1 MSPIPLPDGLR
12 QQLVPATGL
21 QPQERRGR
29 YAPSP
34 TGALHL
40 GNLRTALLSW
50 LITRLQ
56 GGEWLLRLDDLDTPR
71 NHPGAEEG
79 ILQDLAWL
87 GLAWDGPVIR
97 QSERRGLYA
106 TVLSSLRRAG
116 LLYPCRCSRRL
127 LADVSAPHGRTSVYP
142 RLCRGLEPRWGP
154 EAGRLP
160 SWRLAMD
167 PGLVCWQEQLVP
179 CGVLDLER
187 EVGDVVLRRA
197 DGFLAY
203 HLATAVDELSLGM
216 ADVVR
221 GADLWAATGP
231 QVAVMRHLRPH
242 GSSLPRYWHTP
253 LWRDGAGERLSKRQ
267 GGTGLADLR
276 ARGLDA
282 AAVLGLLAA
291 SLDLVPP
298 ATRLSSTE
306 LLQEQSLPRLQ
317 ALLRQTPVAQDAA
330 ST

>member
-1 MSPIPLPDGLR
+1 
-12 QQLVPATGL
+12 
-21 QPQERRGR
+21 
-29 YAPSP
+29 
-34 TGALHL
+34 
-40 GNLRTALLSW
+40 
-50 LITRLQ
+50 
-56 GGEWLLRLDDLDTPR
+56 
-71 NHPGAEEG
+71 
-79 ILQDLAWL
+79 
-87 GLAWDGPVIR
+87 
-97 QSERRGLYA
+97 
-106 TVLSSLRRAG
+106 
-116 LLYPCRCSRRL
+116 
-127 LADVSAPHGRTSVYP
+127 
-142 RLCRGLEPRWGP
+142 
-154 EAGRLP
+154 
-160 SWRLAMD
+160 MD

-203 HLATAVDELSLGM
+203 HLATAVDELSLGI

-267 GGTGLADLR
+267 GGTDLADLR

-291 SLDLVPP
+291 SLDLVPA
-298 ATRLSSTE
+298 ATRLSSTV

-317 ALLRQTPVAQDAA
+317 TLLRQTMVAQDAA
-330 ST
+330 GT